1 MNLVEQLVQV
11 DVDKAY
17 ELKRDVFKSE
27 RLKELLGLDVP
38 VEVKIKE
45 LPQRKVQELLSM
57 QYSSNGNHQMS
68 KVFDSSLM
76 CLVEG
81 VEEPNLKAKELQD
94 HFRAETPKR
103 LAEVLFGR
111 EVTKISDAIMTL
123 SGFGDDNEEE
133 VKN

>member
-17 ELKRDVFKSE
+17 ELKRDIFKSE

-38 VEVKIKE
+38 VDVKIKE

-81 VEEPNLKAKELQD
+81 VEEPNLKDKELQE

>member
-17 ELKRDVFKSE
+17 ELKRGVFKSE
-27 RLKELLGLDVP
+27 RLKELLGLDAP

-81 VEEPNLKAKELQD
+81 VQEPSLKDKELRD
-94 HFRAETPKR
+94 HFRAETPKK
-103 LAEVLFGR
+103 LAEVLFGC

-123 SGFGDDNEEE
+123 SGYGEENEEE

>member
-17 ELKRDVFKSE
+17 ELKRDIFKSE

-38 VEVKIKE
+38 VDVKIKE
-45 LPQRKVQELLSM
+45 LSQRKVQELLSM

-81 VEEPNLKAKELQD
+81 VEEPNLKDKELQE